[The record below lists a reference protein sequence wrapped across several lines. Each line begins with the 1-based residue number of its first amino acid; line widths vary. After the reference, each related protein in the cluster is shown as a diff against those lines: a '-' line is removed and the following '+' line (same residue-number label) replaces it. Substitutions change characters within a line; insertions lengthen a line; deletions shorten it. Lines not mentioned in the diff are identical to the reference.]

1 MTTSAAIRHLDQ
13 LQELYSA
20 GFQDTYLDQALQKII
35 SRQIDRDENHLV
47 DIDAQLDEFERQYE
61 LTSDNFWEQYQAG
74 QMADTADF
82 MEWNILYKMRQR
94 ILTRI
99 EILRD
104 KHFHA

>member
-1 MTTSAAIRHLDQ
+1 MTVSATVRHLDQ

-20 GFQDTYLDQALQKII
+20 GFQDTYLDSALQKII
-35 SRQIDRDENHLV
+35 SRQLDRDESDLV
-47 DIDAQLDEFERQYE
+47 DIDAQLGEFERQYG
-61 LTSDNFWEQYQAG
+61 LSSDDFWQQYQAG
-74 QMADTADF
+74 QMVGTADF

-94 ILTRI
+94 ILTRL